1 MCNAV
6 AATARTRQNKS
17 IDLGGMPV
25 IPLKTVWFAATDV
38 GVVRE
43 VNEDR
48 YLASDELGLWLV
60 ADGMGGLA
68 RGDWAA
74 STVTDVAAAMQRHE
88 TLRAMMEA
96 AAAALH
102 EANERI
108 MIESAAR
115 SAQMGTT
122 AVMLVVRGRDFGVV
136 WVGDSRCYLLRDRK
150 LHRLTRDHSQVQEMV
165 DRGLINEAAAAV
177 HPMRNVLTRAV
188 GVTGPLLMD
197 SITDTLRPDDLLL
210 LCSDGLYGVIGERE
224 LEATLTREPVD
235 RAGEILIRRCH
246 QLGAPDNITMIAVVA
261 AEATLVR
268 LDATELMA

>member
-74 STVTDVAAAMQRHE
+74 STVTDVAAAIQRHE
-88 TLRAMMEA
+88 TLRAMMGA
-96 AAAALH
+96 AAAALN

-188 GVTGPLLMD
+188 GVTSPLLMD

-210 LCSDGLYGVIGERE
+210 LCSDGLYGVIGEQE

>member
-1 MCNAV
+1 
-6 AATARTRQNKS
+6 
-17 IDLGGMPV
+17 MPV
-25 IPLKTVWFAATDV
+25 IPLKTEWFASTDV

-48 YLASDELGLWLV
+48 FFASDELGLWLV

-74 STVTDVAAAMQRHE
+74 STVAEVAATIECRDTVPAMLE
-88 TLRAMMEA
+88 V
-96 AAAALH
+96 AAAALR

-108 MIESAAR
+108 MDESAAR

-122 AVMLVVRGRDFGVV
+122 AVLVVVRGRDFGVI

-165 DRGLINEAAAAV
+165 DRGLIDEAAAAV

-188 GVTGPLLMD
+188 GVARPLMMD
-197 SITDTLRPDDLLL
+197 MVSDTLRPDDLLL
-210 LCSDGLYGVIGERE
+210 LCSDGLYGVVGEQE
-224 LEATLTREPVD
+224 LEATLLREPVD
-235 RAGEILIRRCH
+235 RAGDILIRRCH

-261 AEATLVR
+261 AEATMVR
-268 LDATELMA
+268 FDTTELSA